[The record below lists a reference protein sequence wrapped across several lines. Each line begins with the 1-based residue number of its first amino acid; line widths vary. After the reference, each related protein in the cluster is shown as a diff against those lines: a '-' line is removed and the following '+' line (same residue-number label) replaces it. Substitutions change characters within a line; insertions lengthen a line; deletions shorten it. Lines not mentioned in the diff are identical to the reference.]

1 MSTFADRFSLTRSTP
16 PPVAV
21 EIAANRVSAAT
32 LEKRG
37 DRMAVSAHA
46 TEPLPPAAVAASLTA
61 QNIRE
66 PVLVSRAVERVLEK
80 VGGQQRMGLII
91 PDPAVKVSILKLE
104 EVPSRRSDL
113 DQLVRWQMR
122 KAAPFAIEDAQLSYV
137 KGAVAADGQEFIV
150 SVARRQVIQEYESVC
165 KMAGAHAGLVDTST
179 FNVINGLIGG
189 DDPPERDWLLI
200 NVAVDYA
207 TIAIVRGQH
216 PVFFRSRT
224 DHAEGSLAD
233 IVHQTAMYY
242 EDRLKGTGLTRA
254 VLCGAVEAAK
264 DPAEVKGIR
273 QSFEGRLGIK
283 VEMADIG
290 RLATLSDRVAA
301 APALLDTLAPLVGL
315 LLRGRHA

>member
-1 MSTFADRFSLTRSTP
+1 MSTLADRFSLTRSAAP
-16 PPVAV
+16 SVAV

-37 DRMAVSAHA
+37 DRFAVSAHA

-61 QNIRE
+61 QNVRE

-80 VGGQQRMGLII
+80 VGGHQRVGLII

-104 EVPSRRSDL
+104 EVPSRRTDL

-137 KGAVAADGQEFIV
+137 KGAMAVDGQEFIV
-150 SVARRQVIQEYESVC
+150 SVARRQVIEEYEATC
-165 KMAGAHAGLVDTST
+165 KMAGAHAGLVDIST

-189 DDPPERDWLLI
+189 DPPERDWLLI

-254 VLCGAVEAAK
+254 VLCGAAEAAK
-264 DPAEVKGIR
+264 DPAEVREIR

-290 RLATLSDRVAA
+290 RLAPLGDRVAA